1 MIIGNK
7 YVYLAADQTIQED
20 EVTKYL
26 NIKIYPLSLL
36 IQLEPT
42 YILISISMFTK
53 IRATLSLCV
62 E

>member
-7 YVYLAADQTIQED
+7 YVHLATDQIIQKG

-36 IQLEPT
+36 LQLEPT

-53 IRATLSLCV
+53 IRANLSLCV

>member
-1 MIIGNK
+1 MIVGNK
-7 YVYLAADQTIQED
+7 YLYLAADQRIQEG

-26 NIKIYPLSLL
+26 NIKIYPISFL

-53 IRATLSLCV
+53 IRANLTLCV

>member
-7 YVYLAADQTIQED
+7 YVHLAADQTIQEG

-26 NIKIYPLSLL
+26 NIKIYPISLL

-53 IRATLSLCV
+53 IRANLTLCV

>member
-7 YVYLAADQTIQED
+7 YLYFAADQTIQEG

-26 NIKIYPLSLL
+26 SIKIYPLALL

-53 IRATLSLCV
+53 IRASLTLCV

>member
-7 YVYLAADQTIQED
+7 YVYLAADQTIQEG

-53 IRATLSLCV
+53 IRASLTLCV

>member
-1 MIIGNK
+1 MIVGNK
-7 YVYLAADQTIQED
+7 YLYLAADQTIQEG

-26 NIKIYPLSLL
+26 NIKIYPISFL

-53 IRATLSLCV
+53 IRANLTLCV